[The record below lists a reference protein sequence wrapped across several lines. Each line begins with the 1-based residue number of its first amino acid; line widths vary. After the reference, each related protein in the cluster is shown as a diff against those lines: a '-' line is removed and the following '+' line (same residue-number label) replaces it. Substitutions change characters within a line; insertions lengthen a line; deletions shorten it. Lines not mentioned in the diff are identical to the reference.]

1 MDTNVANKDKII
13 YKELSY
19 KVCGLCFEVHNQL
32 GRYRNEK
39 QYADALEHI
48 LKANQLNYKREFA
61 IPTSFSGELERRNIV
76 DFLIEDVVVLDT
88 KAKTILTKEDYFQMQ
103 RYLASANKKLG
114 ILVNFRQKYLS
125 PKRVIN
131 NKIL

>member
-1 MDTNVANKDKII
+1 MNANAANEEKII
-13 YKELSY
+13 HKELSY

-39 QYADALEHI
+39 QYADALENI
-48 LKANQLNYKREFA
+48 LKVNQLDYKREFV
-61 IPTSFSGELERRNIV
+61 IPISFNGELERRNIA
-76 DFLIEDVVVLDT
+76 DFLIEDVLVLDA
-88 KAKTILTKEDYFQMQ
+88 KAKTVLTKEDYFQMQ

>member
-1 MDTNVANKDKII
+1 MNANVANKEKII

-19 KVCGLCFEVHNQL
+19 KVCGLCFKVHNEL

-39 QYADALEHI
+39 QYADALEYI
-48 LKANQLNYKREFA
+48 LKENQLSYKREFVV
-61 IPTSFSGELERRNIV
+61 PVSFIGELNRRNIV
-76 DFLIEDVVVLDT
+76 DFLIEDVLILDT
-88 KAKTILTKEDYFQMQ
+88 KTKTILTKDDYFQMQ
-103 RYLASANKKLG
+103 RYLSSANKKLG